1 MEQNMKLRLL
11 LIVLFTALNLYAITI
26 GEKPKELLLS
36 GKDGGLVKGGA
47 WDSSMLRDKVYVMFY
62 VDPDKKDVNEAFSQ
76 ALKKKDYRSKGA
88 FGSIAIVNMAAT
100 WKPNFA
106 INMILKGKQ
115 KEFPKTIYVKD
126 NNKILVKEWK
136 LGDDASNIVIFNKKG
151 EVIFYKSGKMEK
163 NDTQKA
169 FQLIEEN
176 I

>member
-1 MEQNMKLRLL
+1 MKLKL
-11 LIVLFTALNLYAITI
+11 LIVSLLATLNLYAVTV
-26 GEKPKELLLS
+26 GEKPKEVII
-36 GKDGGLVKGGA
+36 DTDNGGLVKGGA
-47 WDSSMLRDKVYVMFY
+47 WDSSMLKEKVYVLFY

-88 FGSIAIVNMAAT
+88 FGSIAIINMAAT

-136 LGDDASNIVIFNKKG
+136 LGDDASNIVIFDKNGK
-151 EVIFYKSGKMEK
+151 VLFYKSGKMGQKEQ
-163 NDTQKA
+163 QKA